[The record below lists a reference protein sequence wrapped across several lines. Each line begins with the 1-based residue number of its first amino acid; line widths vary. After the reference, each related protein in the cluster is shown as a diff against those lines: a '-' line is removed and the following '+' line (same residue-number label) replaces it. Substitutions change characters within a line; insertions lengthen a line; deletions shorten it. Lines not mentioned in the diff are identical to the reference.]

1 VSARIHAETW
11 TSKRVQTDTVM
22 TAKGRL
28 EKVDLRSHE
37 FRIRDDVGNAVDLH
51 HVDADAVAGKLVG
64 QWVAAT
70 GRALLN
76 GSGRLVALEE
86 AKVQAV
92 DDPAEPYADRT
103 IASVEALLAG
113 APGPNPAGAIDLDD
127 AELAAFLEAATS

>member
-1 VSARIHAETW
+1 MSARIHAETW

-37 FRIRDDVGNAVDLH
+37 FRIRDDVGNAVDLR
-51 HVDADAVAGKLVG
+51 HVDDDAVAGKLVG